1 MSKTKGFSKVLALVI
16 MLALVIGILPMGVM
30 ATSYTCNGVT
40 VQFGDPNATATWPES
55 AMTLTRRGTTNVW
68 DANYT
73 GGDNSDYYPSVLSL
87 YAFMTSNDYITLEA
101 SNSKVRF
108 VTYNNA
114 VPTVHT
120 SIKYST
126 NQNTNSNGVLE
137 SSNLFVVKLTGAGN
151 VLIKDTSTSA
161 LIATI
166 CFSAPKS
173 ARADGTTPSAVC
185 GYLPIGQFAR
195 SNSFG
200 WGTIFTDATNV
211 WGANKTPKFTTAG
224 NGYTAT
230 GVSLGMLGGYVQFEL
245 ATALNEDATRPYGI
259 DFIVYG
265 NPFVGNPEAGSVKVY
280 GKVGGTYGWYNL
292 AGSRHYQSGTDKHMN
307 VSYVRLKAANTSL
320 DPAFNAAGI
329 YYSTDYAVPTGST
342 TVNSAISAATW
353 QPIPKDGTPGPAS
366 QAWWPEKAN
375 SENYEQ
381 VWKMWKSANGA
392 TYDGDVDGVY
402 WDTSAT
408 NSNIQVI
415 TYQGVV
421 RLEDDDVALANC
433 TPAPTSADHTDY
445 YRFGYADVR
454 ENGTHYGKAI
464 NPYATLPSAGK
475 QSAADGTT
483 NCGGDGFDLSWAV
496 DQYGN
501 PVQVTDVTKIRVYSS
516 VLYNAGVFGETST
529 EVCGLY
535 IASGTGDGANNGTIS
550 LWKAYASSATPMN
563 ANSITNVTAGT
574 YYLNSNDSYV
584 YINGAPVTDA
594 NTIDGHEIVIAVGQC
609 VQIISQSGT
618 RSPFITVLKG
628 VN

>member
-16 MLALVIGILPMGVM
+16 MLALVMGILPMGVL

-40 VQFGDPNATATWPES
+40 VQFGDPNAPATWPES
-55 AMTLTRRGTTNVW
+55 VMTLTRRGTTNVW

-73 GGDNSDYYPSVLSL
+73 DGDSSLFYPSVLSL
-87 YAFMTSNDYITLEA
+87 YAFRSSNDYITLEA
-101 SNSKVRF
+101 SNDNVRF
-108 VTYNNA
+108 VTYNGA
-114 VPTVHT
+114 VPTEHT

-126 NQNTNSNGVLE
+126 NQN
-137 SSNLFVVKLTGAGN
+137 SNLFIVKLTGAGN
-151 VLIKDTSTSA
+151 VIIKRTSNNTVY
-161 LIATI
+161 ATI

-173 ARADGTTPSAVC
+173 DRADGTTPSAVC

-211 WGANKTPKFTTAG
+211 WGASKTAKFTTDG

-292 AGSRHYQSGTDKHMN
+292 AGSRHYQASTVKHMN
-307 VSYVRLKAANTSL
+307 ISYVRLKAANTSL
-320 DPAFNAAGI
+320 DPAFTAAGI

-353 QPIPKDGTPGPAS
+353 QGIPNSNGSGPVS
-366 QAWWPEKAN
+366 QAWWPEKAD

-381 VWKMWKSANGA
+381 VWRMWKSANGA
-392 TYDGDVDGVY
+392 TYDGHVNGVY
-402 WDTSAT
+402 WGTSAT
-408 NSNIQVI
+408 NSDIQVI

-421 RLEDDDVALANC
+421 MVPDSDD
-433 TPAPTSADHTDY
+433 TDY

-501 PVQVTDVTKIRVYSS
+501 PVQVTDVTRIRVYSS

-535 IASGTGDGANNGTIS
+535 IASGTGTGSAAAPTITVGGYSLAQLSAMGISVTTTAVSSNQQIITVTGASGLFGTT
-550 LWKAYASSATPMN
+550 SS
-563 ANSITNVTAGT
+563 VTVSGGT
-574 YYLNSNDSYV
+574 YV
-584 YINGAPVTDA
+584 FMNGESTATKSVTLGSTV
-594 NTIDGHEIVIAVGQC
+594 NMIQIVN
-609 VQIISQSGT
+609 QSGT
-618 RSPFITVLKG
+618 AEPFVTLLKIS
-628 VN
+628 